1 MNNHGFIL
9 LSSKIIL
16 NKVAFRLPPY
26 LILLLGLEVVLADA
40 ADGAYPIVG
49 DVLKRCSCGDAAIG
63 ITYCGVV
70 DVTANFTNVLHK
82 LLNFLVINEG

>member
-1 MNNHGFIL
+1 MCHLGWSVL
-9 LSSKIIL
+9 LRFEI
-16 NKVAFRLPPY
+16 A
-26 LILLLGLEVVLADA
+26 LADA

-49 DVLKRCSCGDAAIG
+49 DVLKRCSCGDAAIW

-82 LLNFLVINEG
+82 LLNV